1 MESRHGW
8 TGVLARIELPSG
20 SLDSMESRDY
30 TDDFIGGRL
39 LGSRLYWDEIPKTTR
54 ALDADNVL
62 MIMPGPLTGTQAIG
76 CSRWVITAKSPH
88 SYPDQYGF
96 GNGGGFFG
104 AALKRSGFDG
114 LIINGKASKL
124 SYILIENHK
133 AALKDAEGLEPVTR
147 CGEIRVGDEA
157 ALPVVEVDG
166 HAPFPCLQD
175 HQV

>member
-1 MESRHGW
+1 MESTYGW

-20 SLDSMESRDY
+20 SLDTIENTDY
-30 TDDFIGGRL
+30 ADDFIGGRL

-62 MIMPGPLTGTQAIG
+62 MFMPGPLTGTQAIG

-114 LIINGKASKL
+114 LLSPGASW
-124 SYILIENHK
+124 S
-133 AALKDAEGLEPVTR
+133 
-147 CGEIRVGDEA
+147 
-157 ALPVVEVDG
+157 
-166 HAPFPCLQD
+166 
-175 HQV
+175 